1 MSNTGWTAI
10 TYAGSTNADAAGG
23 RTPVAIGDSILITGG
38 TTLIAGLTNGG
49 DICRTSVIVGRTIVD
64 PTATGELVWGDFS
77 GRAAETRVSGLLG
90 LTVPFPDEAA
100 VVASLNIDTGANTN
114 GVIARDNAGNLD
126 TTTDTTA
133 DRLATLPLPQTS
145 ADNHDGAVSLPL
157 QVGTRVQLPAYTET
171 PAVREIQLVVDL
183 PDLNAIQCAA
193 VTDARWEQPTLG
205 TITTRNT
212 YCGGVPLGGAVWQ
225 VLVKS
230 SDDDCGV
237 EWTTLLTV
245 PGTGLDGQLLTWGS
259 SGGVGAY
266 GWAGP

>member
-1 MSNTGWTAI
+1 MGTDSNGGYVDGGGSVGDADNTAVIQVGRLTVSNTGWTAI

-23 RTPVAIGDSILITGG
+23 RTPVAIGDSVLITGG

-49 DICRTSVIVGRTIVD
+49 DICRASVIVGRTIVD

-157 QVGTRVQLPAYTET
+157 QVGTRVELPAYSVT
-171 PAVREIQLVVDL
+171 PAIREIQLVIDL
-183 PDLNAIQCAA
+183 PDVSAIQCDA
-193 VTDARWEQPTLG
+193 VAH
-205 TITTRNT
+205 
-212 YCGGVPLGGAVWQ
+212 PLGAAHPRHSHHQKHLLRRCPIG
-225 VLVKS
+225 S
-230 SDDDCGV
+230 RR
-237 EWTTLLTV
+237 WT
-245 PGTGLDGQLLTWGS
+245 GIGQE
-259 SGGVGAY
+259 
-266 GWAGP
+266 